1 MPSWNRFSQD
11 LRLVDID
18 LPVALAIFL
27 FGNYSLILANKL
39 NMIANPTIIDVSTC
53 IGVTG
58 LAVGAVGYFAAS
70 LPFVIIVLLMIQ
82 RFYVRTSKQL
92 RILE

>member
-1 MPSWNRFSQD
+1 LWKTDGNNHT
-11 LRLVDID
+11 DI
-18 LPVALAIFL
+18 
-27 FGNYSLILANKL
+27 
-39 NMIANPTIIDVSTC
+39 TIC

-58 LAVGAVGYFAAS
+58 LAVGAVSYFAAS
-70 LPFVIIVLLMIQ
+70 LPFVITILLMIQ